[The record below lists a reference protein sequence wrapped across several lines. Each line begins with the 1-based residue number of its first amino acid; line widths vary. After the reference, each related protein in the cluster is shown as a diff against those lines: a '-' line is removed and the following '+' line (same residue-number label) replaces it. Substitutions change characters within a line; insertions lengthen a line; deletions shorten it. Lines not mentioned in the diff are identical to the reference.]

1 MNLPKQTW
9 LFNLQTKILK
19 IIKIIVHMIAKLSI
33 DIEDIKKKINVN
45 PISENYNVY
54 DRKDTG

>member
-1 MNLPKQTW
+1 
-9 LFNLQTKILK
+9 
-19 IIKIIVHMIAKLSI
+19 MITKLSI
-33 DIEDIKKKINVN
+33 DIEDIKKINVN